1 MDLVGGMQSED
12 AYGPEAHDGI
22 IGAVGI
28 PQNARVGTKT
38 KEFSIRL

>member
-12 AYGPEAHDGI
+12 GPEAHDGI